1 MSSFFCES
9 TDMVAAGS
17 LDDGVY
23 SSQVY
28 HRSQSRKADRGKS
41 ADVVS
46 VGTKPR
52 PVGKPKSRLEDACTN
67 AVPHVLDAATVILIL
82 PAVLLMSFYMYIKST
97 LLVGIP
103 TKTCHNRVVD
113 TISRIGMTHVPSRL
127 RMRIGFPSHMN
138 SIAHNSSEDYPCN
151 VQYTVLSTMSY

>member
-28 HRSQSRKADRGKS
+28 HRSQSRNADRGEA

-67 AVPHVLDAATVILIL
+67 AVPDVLVAATVILIPSTTSLAHELLHVHQEHVTWNPNINL
-82 PAVLLMSFYMYIKST
+82 PESSGGHNLTHRDDTSAFTPEDEDRALPST
-97 LLVGIP
+97 H
-103 TKTCHNRVVD
+103 T
-113 TISRIGMTHVPSRL
+113 
-127 RMRIGFPSHMN
+127 
-138 SIAHNSSEDYPCN
+138 
-151 VQYTVLSTMSY
+151 

>member
-28 HRSQSRKADRGKS
+28 HRSQSRNADRGKS

-52 PVGKPKSRLEDACTN
+52 PVGKPESRLEDACTN
-67 AVPHVLDAATVILIL
+67 AVPDVLDAATVIPIL
-82 PAVLLMSFYMYIKST
+82 STTSLAHELLHVHQEHVTRWNPNKNLSEPS
-97 LLVGIP
+97 GG
-103 TKTCHNRVVD
+103 HNLTHRVD
-113 TISRIGMTHVPSRL
+113 TCAFTPEDEDRVSVTHELDS
-127 RMRIGFPSHMN
+127 
-138 SIAHNSSEDYPCN
+138 A
-151 VQYTVLSTMSY
+151 